1 MGLGQRELWKRVLV
15 CLFDRMGLVEQGSLA
30 EGKACL
36 WRRRWNMT
44 HGQGLEDVREGAV
57 KAILPSLE
65 EEGLL
70 LL

>member
-1 MGLGQRELWKRVLV
+1 
-15 CLFDRMGLVEQGSLA
+15 
-30 EGKACL
+30 
-36 WRRRWNMT
+36 MT
-44 HGQGLEDVREGAV
+44 HGQGLEDVREGSV

>member
-1 MGLGQRELWKRVLV
+1 
-15 CLFDRMGLVEQGSLA
+15 
-30 EGKACL
+30 
-36 WRRRWNMT
+36 MT

-57 KAILPSLE
+57 KGILPSLQE